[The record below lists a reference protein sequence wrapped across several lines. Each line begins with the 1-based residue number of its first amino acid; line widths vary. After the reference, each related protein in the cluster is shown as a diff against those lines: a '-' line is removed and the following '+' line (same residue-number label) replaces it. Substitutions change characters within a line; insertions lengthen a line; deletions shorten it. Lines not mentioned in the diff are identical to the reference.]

1 MVHGTKQY
9 YIELAILPLVT
20 FSVASFPVHSAA
32 FFFWDIYL
40 ISMQIG
46 LYKKKITSSS
56 ELLLLQELG
65 EAYQVLSDPA
75 QREAY
80 DSYGKSGISK
90 YV

>member
-1 MVHGTKQY
+1 
-9 YIELAILPLVT
+9 
-20 FSVASFPVHSAA
+20 
-32 FFFWDIYL
+32 
-40 ISMQIG
+40 MQIG
-46 LYKKKITSSS
+46 LHGKKITSSS

-80 DSYGKSGISK
+80 DSYGKSGIST

>member
-1 MVHGTKQY
+1 M
-9 YIELAILPLVT
+9 
-20 FSVASFPVHSAA
+20 
-32 FFFWDIYL
+32 
-40 ISMQIG
+40 SMQIG

-65 EAYQVLSDPA
+65 EAYQVLSDPT

-80 DSYGKSGISK
+80 DSYGRSGISR